1 MGYSKKSLAKVI
13 AQLREHEIDGVI
25 IGSTVYML
33 RLGFRELEDDVDL
46 FTTSIMPSFDEDVV
60 LNAAENLGCFLGQ
73 SEWGGP
79 QLKCPVNG
87 EEVTV
92 ELHENIYDFYVP
104 QEILDDAET
113 LSIAGVNVKVIHV
126 EDYLVLKAKA
136 GRDQD
141 LEDLRYLSDLIR
153 SGKLKIRKELLRQR
167 LSLFDE
173 YESKL
178 IIKRLK
184 DSGISI

>member
-1 MGYSKKSLAKVI
+1 MGYSRKSLAKVI
-13 AQLREHEIDGVI
+13 AQLREHGIDGVV
-25 IGSTVYML
+25 IGSTAYML
-33 RLGFRELEDDVDL
+33 RLGFHELEDDVDL
-46 FTTSIMPSFDEDVV
+46 FTTSIMPSFDEDKV
-60 LNAAENLGCFLGQ
+60 LSAAESLECLLGQ
-73 SEWGGP
+73 NEWGGP
-79 QLKCPVNG
+79 QLRCPVNG
-87 EEVTV
+87 EEITV

-113 LSIAGVNVKVIHV
+113 LSVAGVNMRVIHV

-141 LEDLRYLSDLIR
+141 LEDLRYLSDLIK
-153 SGKLKIRKELLRQR
+153 SGKLKIHKGLLHQR

-184 DSGISI
+184 DSGISM